1 MVSVD
6 AHTSAP
12 RVKRGLD
19 TRAVVPFGHT
29 GVAIIL
35 VGAQSGD
42 GLDHPGHECPGAL
55 PLMTVIKHLIGYSFC
70 ISE

>member
-1 MVSVD
+1 M
-6 AHTSAP
+6 
-12 RVKRGLD
+12 
-19 TRAVVPFGHT
+19 PFGRT
-29 GVAIIL
+29 GVATIL
-35 VGAQSGD
+35 IGAQSGD